1 MMLITIFILKFL
13 LILTTN
19 AAPSSNDDDDDR
31 IKRENDSV
39 TNLLLEKYY
48 NYDELKNLLETLQQ
62 TYPKISKL
70 FSIGKS
76 VEDRDLLVLQISD
89 NINDIEPGEPWFKYV
104 GNMHGDETVGRS
116 MLISLA
122 HYLLHNYGLDQRV
135 TNLVNNTNI
144 FIMPTLNP
152 GI

>member
-13 LILTTN
+13 LILTSN
-19 AAPSSNDDDDDR
+19 AAPSSNDDDDR

-70 FSIGKS
+70 FSIG
-76 VEDRDLLVLQISD
+76 
-89 NINDIEPGEPWFKYV
+89 NFKNLI
-104 GNMHGDETVGRS
+104 GK
-116 MLISLA
+116 ISLEML
-122 HYLLHNYGLDQRV
+122 YKSIDPLNIEVKIFFIQNIQRKLIYSNEFV
-135 TNLVNNTNI
+135 RRFIHPEIQFSNI
-144 FIMPTLNP
+144 FQIYKSKH
-152 GI
+152 

>member
-1 MMLITIFILKFL
+1 MFFRRIFL
-13 LILTTN
+13 LIVSLTHVS
-19 AAPSSNDDDDDR
+19 AAAAANVSKRDD
-31 IKRENDSV
+31 KRENDSV
-39 TNLLLEKYY
+39 TSLLLEKYY

-76 VEDRDLLVLQISD
+76 VENRELLVLQISD
-89 NINDIEPGEPWFKYV
+89 KIDDIEPGEPWFKYV

-122 HYLLHNYGLDQRV
+122 HHLLHNYGLDNRI
-135 TNLVNNTNI
+135 TKLVNNTNI

-152 GI
+152 GN